1 MDLQSR
7 QVVSGVIFDMDGL
20 MVDTE
25 PLYQESW
32 QRAARE
38 LGHEIDDVL
47 YATFVGRPT
56 AACEDI
62 LLETFGPLF
71 PLRAFQARWPRLW
84 RDEVER
90 VGVTLKPGLP
100 EILEVVRSHRLP
112 AAVATS
118 SESVLADLT
127 LNRAGLRH
135 WFSVVVTGDRVT
147 HGKPAPDIYLEAA
160 KQLGVPAAECVAF
173 EDSEAGIIAVQ
184 AAGMRGVLV
193 PHWPASSAARRAA
206 TRVATTL
213 HQAREVLVS
222 MIDEGK
228 PSAMDGMQF

>member
-1 MDLQSR
+1 MDSQTR

-25 PLYQESW
+25 PLYQASW
-32 QRAARE
+32 QQAARD
-38 LGHEIDDVL
+38 LGHEIDDAL
-47 YATFVGRPT
+47 YASFVGRPT
-56 AACEDI
+56 SACEEI
-62 LLETFGPLF
+62 LLDSFGQSF
-71 PLRAFQARWPRLW
+71 PLRAFQARWPVLW

-100 EILEVVRSHRLP
+100 EILDVVRAYGLP

-118 SESVLADLT
+118 SESDHADLT
-127 LNRAGLRH
+127 LNRADLRH

-173 EDSEAGIIAVQ
+173 EDSEAGILAVQ

-193 PHWPASSAARRAA
+193 PHWPASSAALRAA

-222 MIDEGK
+222 MIEKSK
-228 PSAMDGMQF
+228 PSTG